1 MPVAIDEVRGEVEP
15 AAALPREEEAEDIEA
30 KMPELEKVR
39 REARRLE
46 QREARLR
53 AN

>member
-15 AAALPREEEAEDIEA
+15 ESAPPREAEQPDREAGA
-30 KMPELEKVR
+30 PEPEKVR
-39 REARRLE
+39 HEIRRLE